1 MDIKKFLN
9 IVCQEIKYE
18 PAKDGIAEELKLH
31 IQEIK
36 EDYMNNGMQEQEAE
50 EKAVSQMGV
59 AKDIGKS
66 LNKIH
71 RPKLDWKLLILIVL
85 LMGFGIVVSILKQ
98 PTMNDNYIGSTIIY
112 MAIGVLLGISIYFF
126 DYKKLKKYSNV
137 IYLIVSFI
145 MIFPMITNYRLIN
158 GLLYI
163 RIFNITI
170 FPPTIAVPLYLMAFI
185 GFITN
190 YDRNR
195 GVKIVVGNKEISIN
209 KDLVKILVFS
219 IVSLLLI
226 EYIPSI
232 TNAVILGVLYFV
244 IATIKIVQDKEN
256 CVKKLIK
263 LYIIP
268 LILISFMVF
277 ILLIE
282 SPFRFER
289 IISSFIPESDPE
301 GSGYIGM
308 LQKEILE
315 NSRLIGEANTEVI
328 SSNEY
333 IISME
338 SNYTFI
344 YLLGKTGILVAG
356 ILVLII
362 ILTSIKLIVNAKKVK
377 EQYGRYLII
386 GLSALYILQS
396 FATILMNINM
406 GVQTNV
412 NLPFVTYGGVY
423 FIVNILN
430 IAIIL
435 SIYRRKDINEYDD
448 KIKKRK
454 ITFFKIK
461 ENNDINEY

>member
-137 IYLIVSFI
+137 IYLIASFI

-209 KDLVKILVFS
+209 KD
-219 IVSLLLI
+219 
-226 EYIPSI
+226 
-232 TNAVILGVLYFV
+232 
-244 IATIKIVQDKEN
+244 
-256 CVKKLIK
+256 
-263 LYIIP
+263 
-268 LILISFMVF
+268 
-277 ILLIE
+277 
-282 SPFRFER
+282 
-289 IISSFIPESDPE
+289 
-301 GSGYIGM
+301 
-308 LQKEILE
+308 
-315 NSRLIGEANTEVI
+315 
-328 SSNEY
+328 
-333 IISME
+333 
-338 SNYTFI
+338 
-344 YLLGKTGILVAG
+344 
-356 ILVLII
+356 
-362 ILTSIKLIVNAKKVK
+362 
-377 EQYGRYLII
+377 
-386 GLSALYILQS
+386 
-396 FATILMNINM
+396 
-406 GVQTNV
+406 
-412 NLPFVTYGGVY
+412 
-423 FIVNILN
+423 
-430 IAIIL
+430 
-435 SIYRRKDINEYDD
+435 
-448 KIKKRK
+448 
-454 ITFFKIK
+454 
-461 ENNDINEY
+461 